1 MNHSLSTDRTKRIMY
16 QKGVTLKLNKACTI
30 IVRVLNIKIM
40 VEIYNYKHGH
50 DAEDIHFVIY

>member
-1 MNHSLSTDRTKRIMY
+1 MY